1 MTHSPV
7 VIAGAGPVGLTTSL
21 LLSAAGIANVV
32 LEKRHGTSLLP
43 RSRGIMCRT
52 SEIWS
57 QLGLLPALRERSL
70 PPEWT
75 RYLLY
80 VHGLSGAEIGRME
93 ATSQIAEVTAEY
105 SPAPFLCSTQDRMDD
120 VLNAAVQRQAN
131 ARVLFGHEVLG
142 VEDTGDGVRVR
153 VEVTGGE
160 AYSID
165 ADWFVAADGANSP
178 TRQALGIEMSGV
190 RTQRWFLNAHFRA
203 DLSRWLEPDRKAAL
217 IWVLDTAI
225 EGVFQPLDG
234 RTEWGCGSN
243 FDAQADPPE
252 SFTPERVRDMIRTM
266 IGPDGRDT
274 EIDLIGF
281 WPWFVSA
288 TVARRFRR
296 GRVLLVGDA
305 AHQIPPFGGI
315 GMNTGVQDAHN
326 LVWKLASVI
335 RGWAG
340 EALLDSYELERREV
354 AERACNYG
362 MTNAQHV
369 SAIRERSAAERVAA
383 LRQYGNW
390 AGLDVGV
397 HYTAGAFSPDGSP
410 PPPHEVAVH
419 EYHPSARPGARA
431 PHLWLRTTNGPTS
444 TIDLCQG
451 GFTVLAGSGG
461 AAWTEAARKLAEIGP
476 APVRG
481 YTYGADLRADLR
493 ADLDPDTGQPD
504 DRFERLYGIDAGG
517 AVLVRPDG
525 HVAFRSRGAVSDPT
539 AVLAD
544 ALAVALG
551 RKEVA

>member
-1 MTHSPV
+1 MAHSPV

-21 LLSAAGIANVV
+21 LLSAAGVPNLV
-32 LEKRHGTSLLP
+32 LEKRLGTSLLP

-70 PPEWT
+70 PAEWT

-80 VHGLSGAEIGRME
+80 VRGLSGAEIGRME
-93 ATSQIAEVTAEY
+93 ATSQIAEFTAGY

-120 VLNAAVQRQAN
+120 VLNAAAQRQEN
-131 ARVLFGHEVLG
+131 ARVLFGHEVTG
-142 VEDTGDGVRVR
+142 VEDTGDGVTVR
-153 VEVTGGE
+153 VEQESGE
-160 AYSID
+160 TYTVD

-178 TRQALGIEMSGV
+178 TRESLGIEMPGI
-190 RTQRWFLNAHFRA
+190 RTRRWFLNAHFRA
-203 DLSRWLEPDRKAAL
+203 DLSRWTEPDRKAAL
-217 IWVLDTAI
+217 IWVLDTAV
-225 EGVFQPLDG
+225 EGVLQPLDG
-234 RTEWGCGSN
+234 HTEWGGGSS
-243 FDAQADPPE
+243 FDATVDPPE
-252 SFTPERVRDMIRTM
+252 SFTAERVREMFRTM
-266 IGPDGRDT
+266 IGPGGEDT

-288 TVARRFRR
+288 TVAQRFRQ

-326 LVWKLASVI
+326 LVWKLAAVI
-335 RGWAG
+335 NGWAG
-340 EALLDSYELERREV
+340 DALLDSYGLERHEV
-354 AERACNYG
+354 AERACAYG
-362 MTNAQHV
+362 MANARHV
-369 SAIRERSAAERVAA
+369 SSIRELPAAERVAA

-397 HYTAGAFSPDGSP
+397 HYTEGAFLPDGSP
-410 PPPHEVAVH
+410 PPEHETAVD

-431 PHLWLRTTNGPTS
+431 PHLWVRTPNGPTS
-444 TIDLCQG
+444 TIEMFHG
-451 GFTVLAGSGG
+451 GFTVLAGTGG
-461 AAWTEAARKLAEIGP
+461 DAWTKAARKLDEASP

-481 YTYGADLRADLR
+481 YTYGIDLQT
-493 ADLDPDTGQPD
+493 DTDRSD
-504 DRFERLYGIDAGG
+504 DRFEQLYGIDSGG
-517 AVLVRPDG
+517 VVLVRPDG
-525 HVAFRSRGAVSDPT
+525 HVAFRSRGAVSDPA

-551 RKEVA
+551 SKEPA